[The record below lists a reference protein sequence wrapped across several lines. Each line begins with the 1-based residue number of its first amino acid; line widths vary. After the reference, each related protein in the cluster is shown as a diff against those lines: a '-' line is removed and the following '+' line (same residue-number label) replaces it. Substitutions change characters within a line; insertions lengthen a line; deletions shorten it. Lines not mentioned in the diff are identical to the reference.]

1 MAPSTWGLR
10 LLSSPS
16 ESRTLELIPSAP
28 MTRSAGHSRPPS
40 VMSTP
45 SARTPVACELAMI
58 STPARCAAPRIAARS
73 CWRVMQNM
81 RDRSV
86 LVMGANGTSSMKR
99 PLASRL
105 M

>member
-10 LLSSPS
+10 LFSRPS
-16 ESRTLELIPSAP
+16 ESRTLELIPSAA
-28 MTRSAGHSRPPS
+28 MTRSAGHSRPSS

-45 SARTPVACELAMI
+45 SGRAPVAVELVTI
-58 STPARCAAPRIAARS
+58 STPARSAAPRIAARS

-81 RDRSV
+81 RERSL

-105 M
+105 I